1 LCGGA
6 GEIKK
11 ILIDTLNGIIAAH
24 QEARAHVTDDVVHAF
39 MAKRK
44 LVRGCC
50 CCCCRRRRAAAAAAA
65 TYIWFAP
72 ASH

>member
-1 LCGGA
+1 MALCGGA

-44 LVRGCC
+44 LVRAP
-50 CCCCRRRRAAAAAAA
+50 AAAAAAA
-65 TYIWFAP
+65 AIYL
-72 ASH
+72 